1 MVRVTQ
7 ASLILTFLNENRDM
21 EYTSRD
27 ISDELGIKF
36 STIRGRLSELEAQ
49 EKIQSVLDKSFFSRQ
64 LIKHYSA
71 LDYYRKILKL
81 GASCNGIFRS
91 LFALTF
97 ENNEDD
103 REEALLTEL
112 FFDFP
117 TCTIFVEKDL
127 MIIEDEELEF
137 GYSVELWNDE
147 IENNAIWEKIET
159 GED

>member
-1 MVRVTQ
+1 
-7 ASLILTFLNENRDM
+7 M

-27 ISDELGIKF
+27 VSDELGIKF

-81 GASCNGIFRS
+81 GASCSGIFKS
-91 LFALTF
+91 LFAVTF
-97 ENNEDD
+97 ENNEID

-112 FFDFP
+112 FFQYP
-117 TCTIFVEKDL
+117 TCNIFVDKDL
-127 MIIEDEELEF
+127 MIIENEELEF

-147 IENNAIWEKIET
+147 IDDSAIWEKIVV